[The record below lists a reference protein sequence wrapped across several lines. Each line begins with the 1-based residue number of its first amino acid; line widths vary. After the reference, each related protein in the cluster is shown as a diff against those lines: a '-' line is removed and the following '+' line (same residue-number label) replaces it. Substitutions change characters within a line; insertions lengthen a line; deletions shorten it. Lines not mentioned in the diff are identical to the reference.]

1 MAQLTIQTIATT
13 GLAPTYAAAA
23 AGGDAFYN
31 DGATYFHVKNGSG
44 ASINVT
50 VNSITACDQG
60 FDHDQ
65 VVAVGAGAEKII
77 GPFPSQRWNDT
88 SNNVNVSYSAVTTV
102 TVAAVKLPVTR

>member
-23 AGGDAFYN
+23 AGGDAFLN

-50 VNSITACDQG
+50 VNSVTACDQG

-65 VVAVGAGAEKII
+65 VVAVPAAGERIL
-77 GPFPSQRWNDT
+77 GPFPSQRWNDA
-88 SNNVNVSYSAVTTV
+88 SSNVNMSYSAVTSV
-102 TVAAVKLPVTR
+102 TVAAVKLPVSR